1 MKQILEQNSDV
12 IREAGQALVD
22 IGSELAAGR
31 IDDAFERMEA
41 DRQKYVEWQELDQAI
56 LDIEEA
62 VSNRMNTLAVQQ
74 ILTELISSVL
84 GIAIRKGMH

>member
-1 MKQILEQNSDV
+1 MKEILEQNSEV

-31 IDDAFERMEA
+31 IDDAFERMETA
-41 DRQKYVEWQELDQAI
+41 RQKYVEWQELDQAI
-56 LDIEEA
+56 LDIEKA
-62 VSNRMNTLAVQQ
+62 VSNRTNTLAVQQ

-84 GIAIRKGMH
+84 GVAIRKGMN

>member
-1 MKQILEQNSDV
+1 MKQILEQNSDA

-22 IGSELAAGR
+22 IGYELAAGR

-41 DRQKYVEWQELDQAI
+41 ARQKYVEWQELDQAI

-62 VSNRMNTLAVQQ
+62 VSNRTNTLAVQQ

-84 GIAIRKGMH
+84 GIAIRKGMN

>member
-1 MKQILEQNSDV
+1 
-12 IREAGQALVD
+12 
-22 IGSELAAGR
+22 
-31 IDDAFERMEA
+31 MEA
-41 DRQKYVEWQELDQAI
+41 ARQKYVEWQELDQAI

-62 VSNRMNTLAVQQ
+62 VSNRTNTLAVQQ

>member
-1 MKQILEQNSDV
+1 MKQILEQNSDA

-62 VSNRMNTLAVQQ
+62 VSNRTNTLAVQQ

>member
-1 MKQILEQNSDV
+1 MKQILEQNSDA

-31 IDDAFERMEA
+31 IDDAFERMESA
-41 DRQKYVEWQELDQAI
+41 RQKYVEWQELDQAI

-62 VSNRMNTLAVQQ
+62 VSNRTKWQGHSQ
-74 ILTELISSVL
+74 IVARLVL
-84 GIAIRKGMH
+84 EVLKNMWGLK

>member
-1 MKQILEQNSDV
+1 MKQILEQNSDA

-31 IDDAFERMEA
+31 IDDAFELMEA
-41 DRQKYVEWQELDQAI
+41 ARQKHVEWQELDQAI

-62 VSNRMNTLAVQQ
+62 VSNRTNTLAVQQ

>member
-62 VSNRMNTLAVQQ
+62 VSNRTNTLAVQQ

>member
-1 MKQILEQNSDV
+1 MKQILEQNSDA

-41 DRQKYVEWQELDQAI
+41 VRQKYVEWQELDQAI
-56 LDIEEA
+56 LDIEAA
-62 VSNRMNTLAVQQ
+62 VSNRTNTLAVQQ

>member
-41 DRQKYVEWQELDQAI
+41 ARQKYVEWQELDRAI

-62 VSNRMNTLAVQQ
+62 VSNRTNTLAVQQ
-74 ILTELISSVL
+74 FLTELISSVL
-84 GIAIRKGMH
+84 GIAIRKGMK

>member
-1 MKQILEQNSDV
+1 MKEILEQNSDV

-41 DRQKYVEWQELDQAI
+41 ARQKYVEWQELDQAI
-56 LDIEEA
+56 LDIEAA
-62 VSNRMNTLAVQQ
+62 VSNRTNTLAVQQ

-84 GIAIRKGMH
+84 GIAIRKGMN

>member
-1 MKQILEQNSDV
+1 MKQILEQNSDA

-62 VSNRMNTLAVQQ
+62 VSNRTNTLAVQQ

-84 GIAIRKGMH
+84 GIAIRKGMY

>member
-1 MKQILEQNSDV
+1 MKQILEQNSEV

-31 IDDAFERMEA
+31 IDDAFERMQVA
-41 DRQKYVEWQELDQAI
+41 RQKYVEWQELDQAI

-62 VSNRMNTLAVQQ
+62 VSNRTNTLAVQQ
-74 ILTELISSVL
+74 IITELISSVL
-84 GIAIRKGMH
+84 GVAIRKGIH

>member
-1 MKQILEQNSDV
+1 MKQILEQNSDA

-41 DRQKYVEWQELDQAI
+41 ARQKYVEWQELDQAI

-62 VSNRMNTLAVQQ
+62 ASNRTNTLAVQQ

-84 GIAIRKGMH
+84 GIAIRKGMN

>member
-1 MKQILEQNSDV
+1 MKEILEQNSEV

-31 IDDAFERMEA
+31 IDDAFERMETA
-41 DRQKYVEWQELDQAI
+41 RQKYVEWQELNQAI

-62 VSNRMNTLAVQQ
+62 ISNRTNTLAVQQ

-84 GIAIRKGMH
+84 GVAIRKGMN

>member
-1 MKQILEQNSDV
+1 MKQILEQNSEA

-62 VSNRMNTLAVQQ
+62 VSNRTNTLAVQQ

-84 GIAIRKGMH
+84 GIAIRKGMY

>member
-41 DRQKYVEWQELDQAI
+41 ARQKYVEWQELDRAI

-62 VSNRMNTLAVQQ
+62 VSNSTNTLAVQQ

>member
-1 MKQILEQNSDV
+1 MKQILEQNSDA

-41 DRQKYVEWQELDQAI
+41 TQQKYVEWQELDQAI

-62 VSNRMNTLAVQQ
+62 VSNRTNTLAVQQ

-84 GIAIRKGMH
+84 GIAIRKGMN

>member
-1 MKQILEQNSDV
+1 MKQILEQNSNA

-31 IDDAFERMEA
+31 IDDAVERMEA
-41 DRQKYVEWQELDQAI
+41 ARQKYVEWQELDQAI

-62 VSNRMNTLAVQQ
+62 VNNRANILAVQQ